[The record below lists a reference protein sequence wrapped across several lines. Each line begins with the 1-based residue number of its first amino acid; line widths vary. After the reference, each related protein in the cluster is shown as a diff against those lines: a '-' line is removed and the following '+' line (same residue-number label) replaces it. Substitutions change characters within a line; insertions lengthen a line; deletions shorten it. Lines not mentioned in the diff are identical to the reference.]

1 MRLSVWSYN
10 ALVTAWEPVLEP
22 WDVIAKADLNSS
34 AAPTLGVPP
43 GLHLS
48 VKSTSDR
55 ARLTLAYAA
64 VSAALRALRQWV
76 RAGRG
81 GAMRTCRAW
90 VLGAVAFSAMPP
102 SACNQASSPP
112 ATACHALSVRCP
124 HRSAA
129 CAMVSIRLRC
139 NSSIEYMA
147 TVVWLSRGT

>member
-1 MRLSVWSYN
+1 MGQAYLGVRLSVWSYN

-76 RAGRG
+76 RA
-81 GAMRTCRAW
+81 RARQHNW
-90 VLGAVAFSAMPP
+90 DL
-102 SACNQASSPP
+102 
-112 ATACHALSVRCP
+112 
-124 HRSAA
+124 
-129 CAMVSIRLRC
+129 
-139 NSSIEYMA
+139 
-147 TVVWLSRGT
+147 